1 MWYHYLSQS
10 QARAR
15 AREPRAVPSVHYIM
29 RLPCTRARRD
39 AKEKEKERGSEK
51 ERVAGS
57 GVYILRDV
65 PRIYPYYT
73 RRLGGELRC
82 FPERARDIAT
92 ETETASAIS
101 THVLLRRTV
110 PEDEE
115 RERERYAKERLY
127 REIHQF
133 ARNLA
138 GLLAGVPR
146 E

>member
-15 AREPRAVPSVHYIM
+15 AARSTVGALYYAPAVHTGTPRRERE
-29 RLPCTRARRD
+29 R
-39 AKEKEKERGSEK
+39 EKERGSEK

-115 RERERYAKERLY
+115 R
-127 REIHQF
+127 
-133 ARNLA
+133 
-138 GLLAGVPR
+138 
-146 E
+146 

>member
-1 MWYHYLSQS
+1 MHTGT
-10 QARAR
+10 
-15 AREPRAVPSVHYIM
+15 PRDV
-29 RLPCTRARRD
+29 
-39 AKEKEKERGSEK
+39 KEKEKERGSEK

-82 FPERARDIAT
+82 FPERARDGDGVLA
-92 ETETASAIS
+92 ASAIS

-115 RERERYAKERLY
+115 RERERYAKERL
-127 REIHQF
+127 
-133 ARNLA
+133 
-138 GLLAGVPR
+138 
-146 E
+146 